1 VRNVL
6 QIALLVAAAEA
17 FVACSKR
24 PLSGKETDG
33 GAGAGGGPSVGTG
46 ARTGAAGASGSG
58 GSVVTEDCR
67 NHDVDIA
74 TATLAGALTINGV
87 VADADPNARL
97 LLRNG
102 PNDLVEIPMAGASYA
117 VRVVP
122 GSYDV
127 FYSASG
133 TPAAAPVNQLA
144 LLRTGVAVAAGSVTT
159 LDVDVPMTTVAGAI
173 TVNGAAL
180 AAGDAV
186 SLSLRNGAGD
196 VVPIASGSTGAYRA
210 HVIPGTFDLY
220 FSSGAA
226 AEGGVTPRNQRA
238 RLATGVVISGA
249 GSVTTRLDVDV
260 PSAPVSGAITFN
272 GVPASAATGGN
283 LLLRNAT
290 GDAFALTAADSVA
303 YAARVVPGTYDL
315 YFAGTDGVFAIANQ
329 NARLASGIVVTAA
342 GTTALDIDVPWATI
356 EGTVHFNGSVAGES
370 DAAHLTLRNS
380 AGDFAAV
387 LWDADGTYS
396 VRLLPGRYDLFYSQG
411 LTPGGAGP
419 ANHLARLRSDV
430 LVGAGGVTRLDIDIA
445 STTVSGALNINGEPA
460 GAGNSGIVSLRDAAG
475 DHVDI
480 ANTARPTFS
489 ARVVPG
495 TYDVYYTRTATPT
508 NTMTLAPANHAARLH
523 SDVVVAP
530 GSPTVFDI
538 DIPSTMV
545 TGRITVNGMPAGPG
559 DTGTLMLRSEA
570 GDYAPFASTNADT
583 YSARLIPGTYDLYF
597 SHADSA
603 GDATPMNSLVRLRC
617 FTIP

>member
-1 VRNVL
+1 VRKFL
-6 QIALLVAAAEA
+6 QIALLVAVAEA

-24 PLSGKETDG
+24 PLSGREDG
-33 GAGAGGGPSVGTG
+33 GAGATGGGPSVGTG
-46 ARTGAAGASGSG
+46 ARTGAAGTG
-58 GSVVTEDCR
+58 GSVPTEDCR
-67 NHDVDIA
+67 DHDVDIA
-74 TATLAGALTINGV
+74 AATLTGALTINGV
-87 VADADPNARL
+87 AADADPNARL

-102 PNDLVEIPMAGASYA
+102 PNDLVEIPVAGASYA
-117 VRVVP
+117 ARVVP

-127 FYSASG
+127 FYAASG
-133 TPAAAPVNQLA
+133 TPATAPVNQLA
-144 LLRTGVAVAAGSVTT
+144 LLRAGVAVAAGGATT
-159 LDVDVPMTTVAGAI
+159 LDIDVPMTAVAGTI

-180 AAGDAV
+180 ARGDAV
-186 SLSLRNGAGD
+186 SLSLRNAAGD
-196 VVPIASGSTGAYRA
+196 VVPIASDSTGSYRA
-210 HVIPGTFDLY
+210 RVIPGTFDLY
-220 FSSGAA
+220 FSSDVA

-290 GDAFALTAADSVA
+290 EAFALTAADSVA

-329 NARLASGIVVTAA
+329 NARLASGIVVPAA
-342 GTTALDIDVPWATI
+342 GTTALDIDVPWATV
-356 EGTVHFNGSVAGES
+356 EGTVHFDGSVAGES
-370 DAAHLTLRNS
+370 EAAHLTLRNS

-430 LVGAGGVTRLDIDIA
+430 LVGAGGVTRLDIDIP

-475 DHVDI
+475 DRVDI
-480 ANTARPTFS
+480 ANTASPTFS

-530 GSPTVFDI
+530 GAPTVFDI

-545 TGRITVNGMPAGPG
+545 TGRITVNGVPAGPG
-559 DTGTLMLRSEA
+559 DTGTLMLRSAA
-570 GDYAPFASTNADT
+570 GDYAPFASTNADS

-597 SHADSA
+597 SHAGSA
-603 GDATPMNSLVRLRC
+603 GDGIPMNSLVRLRC

>member
-1 VRNVL
+1 MRNVL
-6 QIALLVAAAEA
+6 QIALLLAAAEA

-24 PLSGKETDG
+24 PLSGREDG
-33 GAGAGGGPSVGTG
+33 GAGAIGGAPSVGTD
-46 ARTGAAGASGSG
+46 ARPGAAGAG
-58 GSVVTEDCR
+58 GSVVTENCHD
-67 NHDVDIA
+67 HDVDIA
-74 TATLAGALTINGV
+74 AATLTGALTINGV
-87 VADADPNARL
+87 AADADPDARL

-102 PNDLVEIPMAGASYA
+102 PNDLVEIPLAGTSYA
-117 VRVVP
+117 VHVVP
-122 GSYDV
+122 GSYDI
-127 FYSASG
+127 FYAASG
-133 TPAAAPVNQLA
+133 TPATAPLNRLA
-144 LLRTGVAVAAGSVTT
+144 LLRAGVAVDGVTT
-159 LDVDVPMTTVAGAI
+159 LDIDVPMTTVAGAI
-173 TVNGAAL
+173 TVNGGAL
-180 AAGDAV
+180 APGDAV
-186 SLSLRNGAGD
+186 SLSLRNAAGD
-196 VVPIASGSTGAYRA
+196 VVPIASDSTGSYRA
-210 HVIPGTFDLY
+210 HVIPGTFDVT
-220 FSSGAA
+220 FTSGAG
-226 AEGGVTPRNQRA
+226 AEGSATPRNQKA

-290 GDAFALTAADSVA
+290 GDAFTLTAADAVE

-342 GTTALDIDVPWATI
+342 GTTALDIDVPWATV

-370 DAAHLTLRNS
+370 DTAHLTLRNS
-380 AGDFAAV
+380 AGDNAAV

-419 ANHLARLRSDV
+419 ANHLARLRGDV
-430 LVGAGGVTRLDIDIA
+430 LVGAGGVTRLDIDVA
-445 STTVSGALNINGEPA
+445 STTVSGALNINGAPA

-475 DHVDI
+475 DRVDI
-480 ANTARPTFS
+480 ANTASPTFS

-523 SDVVVAP
+523 SDVIVAA
-530 GSPTVFDI
+530 GSPKVFDI

-545 TGRITVNGMPAGPG
+545 TGRLTVNGRPAGPG
-559 DTGTLMLRSEA
+559 DYGTLMLRSAA
-570 GDYAPFASTNADT
+570 GDYAPFASTNADS

-603 GDATPMNSLVRLRC
+603 GDSTPMNSLVRLRC

>member
-1 VRNVL
+1 MRNVL

-17 FVACSKR
+17 FACSKR
-24 PLSGKETDG
+24 PLSGKEDG
-33 GAGAGGGPSVGTG
+33 GAGASGGGPSVGTG
-46 ARTGAAGASGSG
+46 ARQGAAGAG
-58 GSVVTEDCR
+58 GSVVTEDCHD
-67 NHDVDIA
+67 HDVDIA
-74 TATLAGALTINGV
+74 AATLTGALTINGV
-87 VADADPNARL
+87 AADADPDARL

-102 PNDLVEIPMAGASYA
+102 PNDLVDIPLAGPSYA
-117 VRVVP
+117 VHVVP
-122 GSYDV
+122 GRYDI
-127 FYSASG
+127 FYAASG
-133 TPAAAPVNQLA
+133 TPATAPVNRLA
-144 LLRTGVAVAAGSVTT
+144 LLRAGVDVAADGVTT
-159 LDVDVPMTTVAGAI
+159 LDIDVPMTTVAGAI
-173 TVNGAAL
+173 TVNGAAV
-180 AAGDAV
+180 APGDAV

-196 VVPIASGSTGAYRA
+196 AAPIASDSTGSYRA
-210 HVIPGTFDLY
+210 RVIPGTFDLY
-220 FSSGAA
+220 FTSGAA
-226 AEGGVTPRNQRA
+226 AEGSLTPRNQRA

-290 GDAFALTAADSVA
+290 GDAFTLTAADNVA

-329 NARLASGIVVTAA
+329 NARLASGIAVTAA
-342 GTTALDIDVPWATI
+342 GTTALDIDVPWATV

-380 AGDFAAV
+380 AGDNAAV

-430 LVGAGGVTRLDIDIA
+430 LVGAGGVTRLDIDVA

-475 DHVDI
+475 DRVDI
-480 ANTARPTFS
+480 ANTANPTFS

-530 GSPTVFDI
+530 GSPKVFDI

-545 TGRITVNGMPAGPG
+545 TGRLTVNGVPAGPG
-559 DTGTLMLRSEA
+559 DYGTLMLRSAA
-570 GDYAPFASTNADT
+570 GDYAPFASTNADS
-583 YSARLIPGTYDLYF
+583 YSAHLIPGTYDLYF

-603 GDATPMNSLVRLRC
+603 GDGTPMNSLVRLRC